1 MMLPKAVDKA
11 IKVFQTHT
19 HTFPDSHT
27 HVIRKGAGFPI
38 GIIQCGGEGF
48 KSPLNSFDV
57 VAFRNLKV
65 T

>member
-11 IKVFQTHT
+11 IKVFRTHT
-19 HTFPDSHT
+19 LPDSHM

-38 GIIQCGGEGF
+38 GTIQCGGEGF